1 MRKKVTI
8 VISLVDES
16 CESSN
21 EEIRKEIFHELTKG
35 TTRIPWCRKIEKV
48 EVT

>member
-21 EEIRKEIFHELTKG
+21 EKIQEEILHELRK
-35 TTRIPWCRKIEKV
+35 TTARIPWCKKIEKV
-48 EVT
+48 EVA